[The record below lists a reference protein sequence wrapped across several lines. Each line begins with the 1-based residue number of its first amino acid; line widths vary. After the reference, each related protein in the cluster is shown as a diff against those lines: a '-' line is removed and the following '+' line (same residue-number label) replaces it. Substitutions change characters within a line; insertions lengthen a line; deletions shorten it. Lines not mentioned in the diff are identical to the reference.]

1 MLLPWPCRFVL
12 ARRHAQLYVDDQ
24 EIDAR
29 FVKDCFVHKDI
40 ITWKEQPE

>member
-1 MLLPWPCRFVL
+1 VL

-29 FVKDCFVHKDI
+29 FVKECFVRKDI